1 MEGNDPDPP
10 SAQNRLLPSFN
21 INTSTFSLVRQMGM
35 LCMSFS
41 LTSVHPR
48 LTSAHRSS
56 IRPAPGF
63 PIFVPGR
70 QERTASWQ
78 QSQSVPCWYA
88 SRRSVVPFL
97 RARGSLC
104 ASSEFIP
111 FRFFHQRTER
121 FSKECRWPGAGALAT
136 ISRTQPTSSIHVHA
150 FNLRLW

>member
-1 MEGNDPDPP
+1 MTPTLPAHKIDCSRALISILQP
-10 SAQNRLLPSFN
+10 SLLLGKWECS
-21 INTSTFSLVRQMGM
+21 I
-35 LCMSFS
+35 CMSFS

-56 IRPAPGF
+56 IRPEPGF

-121 FSKECRWPGAGALAT
+121 FSKECRWPGAGA
-136 ISRTQPTSSIHVHA
+136 ISRTQPTTSIHVHA